1 MVHATRMSRGLGT
14 LIAASLGALVPLVE
28 SAHAQQ
34 SNEARFPLR
43 TIRIVVP
50 YPASGPVDLTT
61 RTISPRM
68 AEALG
73 QPIVI
78 DNRAGGSTIIGTEL
92 VAKAPADGHTLLMVT
107 STVSINPSVQKKLPY
122 DTLRDLAPVTIVV
135 STPFSL
141 VTHPALPVR
150 SAAELIRL
158 AKSNP
163 GQLMY
168 PSSGIG
174 SANHLAVA
182 LFGLMAGIE
191 ITHVP
196 YKGTAQ
202 GLTDLIAGHVQFAL
216 NNPLGTLPQ
225 VRQGKLR
232 LLAMTGKRRLAV
244 APDVPTL
251 AESALPGYEAG
262 NWHAMFA
269 PGGTPREIVSR
280 LHAEVVAALA
290 NPEVRKQFANGG
302 AEIGGITPDEFSV
315 YLKSEIAKWA
325 KAVKVA
331 GVQPE

>member
-1 MVHATRMSRGLGT
+1 MIVRTAAPLAAGL
-14 LIAASLGALVPLVE
+14 LCLVVPAA
-28 SAHAQQ
+28 AQAQ
-34 SNEARFPLR
+34 AARFPQKPVR
-43 TIRIVVP
+43 VIVP

-68 AEALG
+68 AEGLG
-73 QPIVI
+73 QPVVI
-78 DNRAGGSTIIGTEL
+78 DNRPGGSTIIGTEI
-92 VAKAPADGHTLLMVT
+92 VARAPADGHTLLMVT

-122 DTLRDLAPVTIVV
+122 DTTRDLAPVTIVV

-141 VTHPALPVR
+141 VVHPSLPAR
-150 SAAELIRL
+150 TTAELVKL
-158 AKSNP
+158 AKARP

-182 LFGLMAGIE
+182 LLSLTAGIQT
-191 ITHVP
+191 THVP

-225 VRQGKLR
+225 VKQGKLR
-232 LLAMTGKRRLAV
+232 LLATTGRKRLAV
-244 APDVPTL
+244 VPDVPTV
-251 AESALPGYEAG
+251 AESGIPGYEAG

-269 PGGTPREIVSR
+269 TGGTPAETLNR
-280 LHAEVVAALA
+280 LRAEVVAALA
-290 NPEVRKQFANGG
+290 VPEVRAQFANGG
-302 AEIGGITPDEFSV
+302 AELGGMTPDEFSV
-315 YLKSEIAKWA
+315 YLRSEIAKWS

>member
-1 MVHATRMSRGLGT
+1 MT
-14 LIAASLGALVPLVE
+14 ASLVLFTAGVAVAQTG
-28 SAHAQQ
+28 SAPKYPQ
-34 SNEARFPLR
+34 R
-43 TIRIVVP
+43 TLRIVVP
-50 YPASGPVDLTT
+50 YPAGGPVDLTT
-61 RTISPRM
+61 RTIAPRM

-73 QPIVI
+73 QPVVL
-78 DNRAGGSTIIGTEL
+78 DNRPGGSTILGTDL
-92 VAKAPADGHTLLMVT
+92 VARAPPDGHTLLMVT
-107 STVSINPSVQKKLPY
+107 STVAINPSVQRKLPY

-158 AKSNP
+158 ARAKP

-182 LFGLMAGIE
+182 LLSLMAGIE
-191 ITHVP
+191 ATHVP

-202 GLTDLIAGHVQFAL
+202 GLADLIAGHVQFAL
-216 NNPLGTLPQ
+216 NNPLSTLPQ
-225 VRQGKLR
+225 VRHGKLR
-232 LLAMTGKRRLAV
+232 LLAMTGKRRLSV

-251 AESALPGYEAG
+251 AEAGVPGYEAG

-269 PGGTPREIVSR
+269 PGSTPREIVAR
-280 LHAEVVAALA
+280 LHAEVGAALA
-290 NPEVRKQFANGG
+290 NPEVRNQFASGG
-302 AEIGGITPDEFSV
+302 AELGGIAPDEFAA